1 VTEQLDFEHYC
12 VAERFLENVWW
23 LIYLRWLVGAVLILL
38 GLLGFWMPATVT
50 HPFLILTAGGMLM
63 AANVLAVYAIRKA
76 RANAEIILGSARV
89 RREIPAQILF
99 DMACV
104 TFAGLWAG
112 GPANPLFSSF
122 LLYILL
128 AGILLSR
135 TAALY
140 AALLGTVLL
149 VILIKIIPEIAS
161 RACVTDGYYISWY
174 PGSFAINLN
183 MIMLVAGFLIAA
195 FLSGRIGRL
204 LAFRESTLTQV
215 SQVLADK
222 SAELDHAN
230 ARLVELDRLR
240 VEQVRQVSHELRSP
254 LATVRNCLM
263 RADELAPTAAAEAG
277 DMVKR
282 ALRRTQALMD
292 FINDVLALARVESG
306 RFEHQES
313 EPVNL
318 GEVLEQTGD
327 SLRGRAADKGIA
339 LNLDIRQPIPLVN
352 AAPQYMEQLVTNLLT
367 NAVKYTPEKGR
378 VEASVRAESSQIVLE
393 IADTGIGMS
402 AEQCRHLYEQFFRT
416 PEARRMDPTG
426 TGLGLALVKQIVDRY
441 KGTIRVESQPG
452 QGARFIV
459 CLPLETDCNV
469 ERKGVAHGEENYSV
483 GG

>member
-1 VTEQLDFEHYC
+1 MTEKLDFEHYC
-12 VAERFLENVWW
+12 VAERFLENVCW
-23 LIYLRWLVGAVLILL
+23 LIYLRWLIGAVLILL
-38 GLLGFWMPATVT
+38 GSLGFWMPETVM
-50 HPFLILTAGGMLM
+50 HPVLILTAGGLLM
-63 AANVLAVYAIRKA
+63 ATNALAVYALRKA
-76 RANAEIILGSARV
+76 RANEEIVLGSAHI
-89 RREIPAQILF
+89 RRGIPAQIIF
-99 DMACV
+99 DMVCV
-104 TFAGLWAG
+104 TFAGLWTG
-112 GPANPLFSSF
+112 GPVTPLFSSL

-128 AGILLSR
+128 AGILFSR

-140 AALLGTVLL
+140 AALLGTALL
-149 VILIKIIPEIAS
+149 VILIKVVPEIAG
-161 RACVTDGYYISWY
+161 RACVVDGSYIS
-174 PGSFAINLN
+174 SFPDSLSINLN
-183 MIMLVAGFLIAA
+183 LIMLVAGFLVAA
-195 FLSGRIGRL
+195 LLSGRIGRL

-222 SAELDHAN
+222 STELDQAN

-263 RADELAPTAAAEAG
+263 RADELAPIAAVEAG

-306 RFEHQES
+306 RFEQQES

-318 GEVLEQTGD
+318 GDVLERTGD
-327 SLRGRAADKGIA
+327 SLRGRAVDKGIT

-367 NAVKYTPEKGR
+367 NAVKYTPAKGR
-378 VEASVRAESSQIVLE
+378 VEAGVRAESGQIVLE
-393 IADTGIGMS
+393 VADTGIGMS
-402 AEQCRHLYEQFFRT
+402 TEQCRHLFEQFFRT

-426 TGLGLALVKQIVDRY
+426 TGLGLALVKQVVDRY

-452 QGARFIV
+452 QGTRFIV
-459 CLPLETDCNV
+459 RLPLETDGNA
-469 ERKGVAHGEENYSV
+469 ERKGVAHGEENHSV